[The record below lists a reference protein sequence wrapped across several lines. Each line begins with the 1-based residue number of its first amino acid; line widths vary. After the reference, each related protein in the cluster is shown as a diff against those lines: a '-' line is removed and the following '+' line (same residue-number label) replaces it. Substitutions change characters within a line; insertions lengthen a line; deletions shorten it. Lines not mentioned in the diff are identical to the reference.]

1 MSGPLLRGT
10 RYELHNATMV
20 DVIRTAY
27 SLDDSRKVVGGPG
40 WMDMDRFEIAAKVP
54 PSTSPETLA
63 LMLQDLLA
71 DRFKLVVHK
80 ETRPMSL
87 WVLSLGKGKP
97 KLKESKEQDGGNN
110 QGCRAIPQNPAAG
123 EVPYNVNSC
132 RGVTMDELAA
142 RLPVWANAYVSGRVI
157 NQTGIEGAWDF
168 DLKWTSRA
176 RIQEAGSN
184 AITVADAVDKQLGLE
199 LELKPVPMD
208 VIVVESVN
216 QKPTENPPGVTSNI
230 PPPPPAR
237 LELASIRPSAP
248 DEQTGGWS
256 VQNDRLN
263 FRASS
268 LKELIKLAWNIDR
281 DDRLVDAP
289 RFIESAKFDIVAKAS
304 RGKSTRRTFGNCCAR
319 CWRNASNW
327 RPTPRNARSIRIRCQ
342 PSNPS

>member
-1 MSGPLLRGT
+1 MPYEASDSRHKLHRFRGRRVVPNAGPNARRCAEIRTRGRACGPKSGNTYMSGPLLRGT

-168 DLKWTSRA
+168 DLKWTSR
-176 RIQEAGSN
+176 GSN
-184 AITVADAVDKQLGLE
+184 
-199 LELKPVPMD
+199 
-208 VIVVESVN
+208 S
-216 QKPTENPPGVTSNI
+216 
-230 PPPPPAR
+230 
-237 LELASIRPSAP
+237 
-248 DEQTGGWS
+248 GGG
-256 VQNDRLN
+256 
-263 FRASS
+263 
-268 LKELIKLAWNIDR
+268 IKR
-281 DDRLVDAP
+281 DY
-289 RFIESAKFDIVAKAS
+289 
-304 RGKSTRRTFGNCCAR
+304 R
-319 CWRNASNW
+319 C
-327 RPTPRNARSIRIRCQ
+327 
-342 PSNPS
+342 